1 MNVTV
6 LIPDDLAER
15 LGLAGNDLARRA
27 LEAFAAEEYRAGRL
41 THPDIRRRL
50 GFSTHAELD
59 AFLKAREIYDSYD
72 LSDFEQ
78 ELADMDRLGL

>member
-15 LGLAGNDLARRA
+15 LNADGADISRRV
-27 LEAFAAEEYRAGRL
+27 LEALAAEEYRAGRL
-41 THPDIRRRL
+41 THPELRRLL

-59 AFLKAREIYDSYD
+59 EFLKGRAIYDPYD
-72 LSDFEQ
+72 ISDFEQ
-78 ELADMDRLGL
+78 ELSDMDRLGL